1 MMLFPLV
8 ITLLCFTVGSLL
20 LVVIF
25 HRREYRRLR
34 ADADGIVMRYLA
46 VAERFESLVRELTE
60 PYGGVLYDLME
71 VEQLAARMKALPD
84 REIRETAERIL
95 ERLNERMR
103 MLLKQVSDRYR
114 LSDADRQRWLS
125 EPEYPEVGK

>member
-1 MMLFPLV
+1 MLFPLV
-8 ITLLCFTVGSLL
+8 ITLLCFTVGALL
-20 LVVIF
+20 LVVTF
-25 HRREYRRLR
+25 QRRKYRRLR

-71 VEQLAARMKALPD
+71 VEQLAARMKVLPD
-84 REIRETAERIL
+84 RETREIAEPIL
-95 ERLNERMR
+95 ERLNGRMR

-114 LSDADRQRWLS
+114 LSDADRLRWLS
-125 EPEYPEVGK
+125 EPEYPEAGK

>member
-1 MMLFPLV
+1 MLFPLV
-8 ITLLCFTVGSLL
+8 ITLLCFTVGALL

-25 HRREYRRLR
+25 QRREYRRLR

-125 EPEYPEVGK
+125 EPEYPEAGK

>member
-1 MMLFPLV
+1 MLFALV
-8 ITLLCFTVGSLL
+8 ITLLCFTVGALL

-25 HRREYRRLR
+25 QRQEYRRLR
-34 ADADGIVMRYLA
+34 ADADGIVVRYLA

>member
-1 MMLFPLV
+1 MLFPLV

-25 HRREYRRLR
+25 QRRKYRRLR

>member
-1 MMLFPLV
+1 MLFPLV
-8 ITLLCFTVGSLL
+8 ITLLCFTVGALL

-25 HRREYRRLR
+25 QRREYRRLR

-60 PYGGVLYDLME
+60 PYGGVLYDVME

-84 REIRETAERIL
+84 SEIRETAERIL
-95 ERLNERMR
+95 GRLNGRMR

-114 LSDADRQRWLS
+114 LSDADRLRWLS
-125 EPEYPEVGK
+125 DPEYPEVGK

>member
-1 MMLFPLV
+1 MMPLV
-8 ITLLCFTVGSLL
+8 ISLLCFTVGALL

-25 HRREYRRLR
+25 QRREYRRLR
-34 ADADGIVMRYLA
+34 QDADGIVVRYLA

-60 PYGGVLYDLME
+60 PYGGVLYDVME

>member
-1 MMLFPLV
+1 MLFPLV
-8 ITLLCFTVGSLL
+8 ITLLCFTVGALL

-25 HRREYRRLR
+25 QRREYRRLR
-34 ADADGIVMRYLA
+34 VDADGIVMRYLA
-46 VAERFESLVRELTE
+46 VTERFESLVRELTE

-95 ERLNERMR
+95 GRLNGRMR

-114 LSDADRQRWLS
+114 LSDADRLRWLS
-125 EPEYPEVGK
+125 EPEYPEAGK

>member
-1 MMLFPLV
+1 MLFPLV
-8 ITLLCFTVGSLL
+8 ITLLCFTVGALL

-25 HRREYRRLR
+25 QRREYRRLR

-84 REIRETAERIL
+84 CEIRETAERIL

-114 LSDADRQRWLS
+114 LPDADRQRWLS
-125 EPEYPEVGK
+125 EPEYPEAGK

>member
-1 MMLFPLV
+1 MLFPLV
-8 ITLLCFTVGSLL
+8 ITLLCFTVGALL

-25 HRREYRRLR
+25 QRREDRRLR

-84 REIRETAERIL
+84 REIRETAEPIL